1 MKNLTLT
8 LELLVI
14 LFMIIGLLL
23 TQYSLICLVI
33 FSWLQLVCIILFV
46 YQYWQQDH
54 SQTKKIIVSIL
65 GLLFTIGFVSII
77 LNVFFTK

>member
-1 MKNLTLT
+1 MKNLILT

-14 LFMIIGLLL
+14 LFMIIGSLF
-23 TQYSLICLVI
+23 TQYSLVCLVI
-33 FSWLQLVCIILFV
+33 FSLLQLVCIILFV

-77 LNVFFTK
+77 LNILLTK

>member
-1 MKNLTLT
+1 MKNLILT

-23 TQYSLICLVI
+23 TQYSLICIAI
-33 FSWLQLVCIILFV
+33 FSLLQLVCIILFV

-54 SQTKKIIVSIL
+54 SQTKKIIVGIL
-65 GLLFTIGFVSII
+65 GLLFTIGFVLII